1 MNTHSTTPLADQRLI
16 LRQQL
21 LAQRQVI
28 AEKMGQAS
36 SPKNGYPRSMT
47 MRFLTERPALIVNL
61 LTGLATLL
69 VGRRLI
75 KTISAAL
82 IVAKIVQSVAKTH
95 PKKQSPETTSQAT
108 VHTDL
113 NHY

>member
-1 MNTHSTTPLADQRLI
+1 MNTHSTPPLADQRLI

-28 AEKMGQAS
+28 AEKMGQPS
-36 SPKNGYPRSMT
+36 SPKDSYPRSMT
-47 MRFLTERPALIVNL
+47 MRFLTERPALTVNL

-69 VGRRLI
+69 VGRRLF

-82 IVAKIVQSVAKTH
+82 VVAKMVQSVAKSH
-95 PKKQSPETTSQAT
+95 PKKHSPETPSQAT
-108 VHTDL
+108 MHTDL
-113 NHY
+113 THH